1 MRAGAL
7 LCAIAGSVTA
17 ANNYLVHKLVSDL
30 PGVADHVDK
39 NLVNPWGTGFSSAS
53 PFWIGN
59 NGSGTSTLYDTSGTA
74 IPLIVNIPS
83 PAGGSSHGAV
93 TGVIANGN
101 TTSFNV
107 AVGKAASF
115 LFCTEDG
122 TITGWNSSVDATN
135 AKIMIDKSN
144 LGAVYKGCALGG
156 TSAAPLLFAANFNS
170 GKIDVW
176 DGNLNAVLNAN
187 AFVDPMVTA
196 GFAPFNIQNLG
207 GKLYVTYAKQ
217 DDDKHDDVAGVGN
230 GFIAV
235 FDFSGTL
242 LANLVSQ
249 GPLNSPWGI
258 AIAPATFGDFAGALL
273 VGNFGDGMIHAF
285 NLTTGALM
293 GTLNDTIGS
302 PIAIPGLWSLNFGNG
317 GRGGDTSTLYFTA
330 GIGGPGNETPLETH
344 GLFGSIQ
351 AAPSFQVSGIQN
363 GGSFSGHIAP
373 NAWVSIKGGGLS
385 ATTRSWTTADFKGNL
400 LPTQLDGVGV
410 TVNGTAAAISFI
422 SPAQINFL
430 APSNMSPGPVQIQTT
445 NNGLTSAAQSATLD
459 AVAPAFFIIG
469 TNSNSGNQYIAALHP
484 DFSVVGPP
492 SLITGVTTSP
502 TKVGEIVAMYANGLG
517 PTNPAIPIGQL
528 LTVPLPLPAL
538 PTVTIGG
545 VNALV
550 TFAGLVGPGLYQ
562 VNVLVPAGL
571 KPGEAIAFLDYPV
584 VMTVGGVQAQS
595 TAVITVV
602 NPVP

>member
-1 MRAGAL
+1 MNHTHLTTNPLHFPAWMRAGAL
-7 LCAIAGSVTA
+7 LCAIAGSVSA

-39 NLVNPWGTGFSSAS
+39 NLVNPWGTGFSSAG

-83 PAGGSSHGAV
+83 PAGGASHGAV

-107 AVGKAASF
+107 AVGKASSF
-115 LFCTEDG
+115 LFCTAYG

-144 LGAVYKGCALGG
+144 LGAVYKGCALGC

-217 DDDKHDDVAGVGN
+217 DDDKHDDVAGGGN

-235 FDFSGTL
+235 FDFCGTP

-317 GRGGDTSTLYFTA
+317 GRGGDTSTLYFTG

-351 AAPSFQVSGIQN
+351 AV
-363 GGSFSGHIAP
+363 
-373 NAWVSIKGGGLS
+373 K
-385 ATTRSWTTADFKGNL
+385 
-400 LPTQLDGVGV
+400 
-410 TVNGTAAAISFI
+410 
-422 SPAQINFL
+422 
-430 APSNMSPGPVQIQTT
+430 
-445 NNGLTSAAQSATLD
+445 
-459 AVAPAFFIIG
+459 
-469 TNSNSGNQYIAALHP
+469 
-484 DFSVVGPP
+484 
-492 SLITGVTTSP
+492 
-502 TKVGEIVAMYANGLG
+502 
-517 PTNPAIPIGQL
+517 
-528 LTVPLPLPAL
+528 
-538 PTVTIGG
+538 
-545 VNALV
+545 
-550 TFAGLVGPGLYQ
+550 
-562 VNVLVPAGL
+562 
-571 KPGEAIAFLDYPV
+571 
-584 VMTVGGVQAQS
+584 
-595 TAVITVV
+595 
-602 NPVP
+602 